1 MNLDFNVL
9 EVVKGIVMGKIQTEP
24 SFMTLMFD
32 ADSVLEIFKN
42 KPKLWYNGV
51 MNHEGVIIDKEILIE
66 YDPGKIYVFKNQ
78 DKILILYETS
88 QKSNVDF
95 LMKNIYKQIKNK
107 KDGINK

>member
-1 MNLDFNVL
+1 MDIKSF
-9 EVVKGIVMGKIQTEP
+9 EIVIELFKMKVQAEP

-66 YDPGKIYVFKNQ
+66 YDPGKIYIFKNQ